1 MFACEHLTVE
11 AWWVPK
17 ACGLPLE
24 VWGEAW
30 ASSLEQG
37 CGGMPVACGSL
48 LEACASL
55 LVQAWGWLP
64 EAWGSLLGRAC
75 GWLPEA
81 GDQAWAS
88 SMELPA

>member
-1 MFACEHLTVE
+1 M
-11 AWWVPK
+11 PK
-17 ACGLPLE
+17 ACELPLE

-48 LEACASL
+48 LEAWVYLLGQACAL
-55 LVQAWGWLP
+55 LL
-64 EAWGSLLGRAC
+64 EAWVSLLGQAC